1 MNQAKRTYLNLMIFK
16 IIAEC
21 KGRISVQQI
30 HQQIEPNMGM
40 SVRSLQ
46 RYLKGLTEWG
56 LLVADGQSPQGFKL
70 SEHAKRLFAEMAGDD
85 LS

>member
-1 MNQAKRTYLNLMIFK
+1 MNLAKRTYMNLMIFK
-16 IIAEC
+16 TISEN

-70 SEHAKRLFAEMAGDD
+70 SEHAKNIFEELAG
-85 LS
+85 SAAH

>member
-46 RYLKGLTEWG
+46 RYMKVLAEWG
-56 LLVADGQSPQGFKL
+56 LIQADGKTPQGFKL
-70 SEHAKRLFAEMAGDD
+70 SEHAKNIFEELAG
-85 LS
+85 STAH